1 MFHFSLTQFLISHQ
15 ITRLKEKTFSMEHT
29 LTHVVQDFEQER
41 LAIGKLAKA
50 ELEEVK
56 KVVLDLS
63 NRLATK
69 TIEMRHIKV

>member
-1 MFHFSLTQFLISHQ
+1 
-15 ITRLKEKTFSMEHT
+15 MEHT
-29 LTHVVQDFEQER
+29 LTHVVQEFEQER

-69 TIEMRHIKV
+69 TIEMRHIKVW